1 MHTANMHVSTAERTF
16 HVYTRPD
23 EIAEFELYA
32 DALFYD
38 EPRHDAI
45 ALDSGVSPK
54 NESRP
59 H

>member
-1 MHTANMHVSTAERTF
+1 MHTANMYVSTAERTF

-54 NESRP
+54 K
-59 H
+59 